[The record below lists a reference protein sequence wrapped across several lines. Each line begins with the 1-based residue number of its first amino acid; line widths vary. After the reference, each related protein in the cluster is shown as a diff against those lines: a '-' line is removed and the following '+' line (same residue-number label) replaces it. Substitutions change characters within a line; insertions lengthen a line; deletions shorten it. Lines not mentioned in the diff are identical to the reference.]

1 MAWRSA
7 LLWLLLPSSVV
18 GQLLLGL
25 SLTKSGPSHEVQK
38 AQLIEQSLELVVSRA
53 NDNAFTPNGFQDHR
67 GNPIQFGLRVF
78 DDEGNATKV
87 KELYRAMIQDRLV
100 DLLLGPQTQ
109 ALSEA
114 ARSVTTALQR
124 TLMLWSLHTMS
135 VDNFPLQAG
144 QPGTFSV
151 AVPVENMM
159 DQGLRM
165 LKSLGSTEVRAIVG
179 TDRIS
184 EFMCS
189 KAIERAEALGYA
201 PGSIV
206 VRPLNNY
213 ELLTQMQL
221 RFTRPLDV
229 LLTCTSEA
237 EMLNVVMVASR
248 LNVSAQAML
257 SYNADSL
264 ATYNTVGPAVTALL
278 APSDWHHELSYPCR
292 AFIDTQTY
300 VQIFQFRYNQLPSAG
315 AAVATAAAVTLM
327 ATLQQTT
334 FEGPDL
340 DKNIRL
346 AAQLQS
352 TVVNTMVGP
361 VRFKADGSSDRMAV
375 TVQVAEVEGVGFQG
389 QLLNET
395 NLSNLEW
402 PMPSWDSKFQREL
415 ECPKG
420 TIYNAFVAG
429 NGTESCLL
437 CPAGFSNAPK
447 GEWCQ
452 ACSVGS
458 FARSEG
464 SECLPCAPGAN
475 CIASGTTTPGS
486 LPEYYRFDASPDG
499 VLYFL
504 KCLDGLCLGDNQC
517 LGSNTGALCLS
528 CLPGTTNM
536 GVMRRKFQCSNCLP
550 TAVLVIFLIL
560 YFLIIYFF
568 VVITAEASVHGMI
581 WKRVISYWQI
591 CSAATHVGRLYRTD
605 GFLQLISDL
614 ILYPFHT
621 LLGPECLFFGA
632 ARNSQTFVFVTGAL
646 LMPAI
651 FAASTV
657 FFIVKTGIQV
667 SINSQNA
674 RSKRGRKDKLPIKEL
689 FIKTI
694 MGATR
699 WNVASLYVLYCPTLI
714 IFVSCCSFV
723 QFDVLRMRY
732 WLDVPLSE
740 VTFFAVF
747 SGTVMVLQGLAIP
760 TCLLLILRRL
770 KNRNSLKDANSQ
782 YVLGMLYNDMKPEY
796 WFYEITFFFKRFLF
810 MAATAIPDEVLRI
823 LVFAWVAFLHLQS
836 LVLMKPFSTLEGNI
850 LLKLETCF
858 ILSVYVILSSQIA
871 LIWFDNAASEVVALT
886 LVYLT
891 HTVFSLMVIRSLM
904 TSLIY
909 QPLTLKALAMPQAMN
924 PLERLICHAD
934 SITRVSWDSSR
945 QRLHFYN
952 LTRRSRLKLL
962 NTLNEVLH
970 VYIARG
976 DEFHASYLSVAI
988 EQAVSHCVK
997 QRREALVAHHP
1008 RMLAQERR
1016 RGISGCLAYW
1026 FPSLLLGSRS
1036 AEGIALAKQ
1045 QRIDRR
1051 SLNSALPLVSTHEA
1065 TMNEF
1070 HSAFFDYA
1078 FHQILRADLEF
1089 FQVKETPVELRH
1101 WAPKGTKDKKR
1112 TIRSNLLMRKA
1123 PTGDS
1128 ETWREEKTAEVTVEV
1143 KPKLSEEQLTA
1154 ELPQLL
1160 AEAEQLQAE
1169 RDDLL
1174 NRLEE
1179 KEADIEWL
1187 SEMLDEEEEIPCDD
1201 PRAASDP
1208 ATMPGELGARC

>member
-1 MAWRSA
+1 
-7 LLWLLLPSSVV
+7 
-18 GQLLLGL
+18 
-25 SLTKSGPSHEVQK
+25 
-38 AQLIEQSLELVVSRA
+38 
-53 NDNAFTPNGFQDHR
+53 
-67 GNPIQFGLRVF
+67 
-78 DDEGNATKV
+78 
-87 KELYRAMIQDRLV
+87 
-100 DLLLGPQTQ
+100 
-109 ALSEA
+109 
-114 ARSVTTALQR
+114 
-124 TLMLWSLHTMS
+124 
-135 VDNFPLQAG
+135 
-144 QPGTFSV
+144 
-151 AVPVENMM
+151 
-159 DQGLRM
+159 
-165 LKSLGSTEVRAIVG
+165 
-179 TDRIS
+179 
-184 EFMCS
+184 
-189 KAIERAEALGYA
+189 
-201 PGSIV
+201 
-206 VRPLNNY
+206 
-213 ELLTQMQL
+213 
-221 RFTRPLDV
+221 
-229 LLTCTSEA
+229 
-237 EMLNVVMVASR
+237 
-248 LNVSAQAML
+248 
-257 SYNADSL
+257 
-264 ATYNTVGPAVTALL
+264 
-278 APSDWHHELSYPCR
+278 
-292 AFIDTQTY
+292 
-300 VQIFQFRYNQLPSAG
+300 
-315 AAVATAAAVTLM
+315 
-327 ATLQQTT
+327 
-334 FEGPDL
+334 
-340 DKNIRL
+340 
-346 AAQLQS
+346 
-352 TVVNTMVGP
+352 
-361 VRFKADGSSDRMAV
+361 
-375 TVQVAEVEGVGFQG
+375 
-389 QLLNET
+389 
-395 NLSNLEW
+395 
-402 PMPSWDSKFQREL
+402 
-415 ECPKG
+415 
-420 TIYNAFVAG
+420 
-429 NGTESCLL
+429 
-437 CPAGFSNAPK
+437 
-447 GEWCQ
+447 
-452 ACSVGS
+452 
-458 FARSEG
+458 
-464 SECLPCAPGAN
+464 
-475 CIASGTTTPGS
+475 
-486 LPEYYRFDASPDG
+486 
-499 VLYFL
+499 
-504 KCLDGLCLGDNQC
+504 
-517 LGSNTGALCLS
+517 
-528 CLPGTTNM
+528 
-536 GVMRRKFQCSNCLP
+536 
-550 TAVLVIFLIL
+550 
-560 YFLIIYFF
+560 
-568 VVITAEASVHGMI
+568 
-581 WKRVISYWQI
+581 
-591 CSAATHVGRLYRTD
+591 
-605 GFLQLISDL
+605 
-614 ILYPFHT
+614 
-621 LLGPECLFFGA
+621 
-632 ARNSQTFVFVTGAL
+632 
-646 LMPAI
+646 
-651 FAASTV
+651 
-657 FFIVKTGIQV
+657 
-667 SINSQNA
+667 
-674 RSKRGRKDKLPIKEL
+674 
-689 FIKTI
+689 
-694 MGATR
+694 
-699 WNVASLYVLYCPTLI
+699 
-714 IFVSCCSFV
+714 
-723 QFDVLRMRY
+723 
-732 WLDVPLSE
+732 
-740 VTFFAVF
+740 
-747 SGTVMVLQGLAIP
+747 
-760 TCLLLILRRL
+760 
-770 KNRNSLKDANSQ
+770 
-782 YVLGMLYNDMKPEY
+782 MLYNDMKPEY

-1187 SEMLDEEEEIPCDD
+1187 SEMLDGEEEIPCDD

>member
-1 MAWRSA
+1 M
-7 LLWLLLPSSVV
+7 
-18 GQLLLGL
+18 
-25 SLTKSGPSHEVQK
+25 
-38 AQLIEQSLELVVSRA
+38 
-53 NDNAFTPNGFQDHR
+53 
-67 GNPIQFGLRVF
+67 
-78 DDEGNATKV
+78 
-87 KELYRAMIQDRLV
+87 
-100 DLLLGPQTQ
+100 
-109 ALSEA
+109 
-114 ARSVTTALQR
+114 QR
-124 TLMLWSLHTMS
+124 
-135 VDNFPLQAG
+135 
-144 QPGTFSV
+144 
-151 AVPVENMM
+151 
-159 DQGLRM
+159 
-165 LKSLGSTEVRAIVG
+165 
-179 TDRIS
+179 
-184 EFMCS
+184 
-189 KAIERAEALGYA
+189 
-201 PGSIV
+201 
-206 VRPLNNY
+206 
-213 ELLTQMQL
+213 
-221 RFTRPLDV
+221 RFTQPLDV

-278 APSDWHHELSYPCR
+278 APSDWHHEVSYPSR

-300 VQIFQFRYNQLPSAG
+300 VQIFQFRYNQLPSTK
-315 AAVATAAAVTLM
+315 AAVATAAAITLM
-327 ATLQQTT
+327 ATLQQTV

-352 TVVNTMVGP
+352 TVVNTIVGP

-375 TVQVAEVEGVGFQG
+375 TVQVEEVEGVGFQG

-420 TIYNAFVAG
+420 TIYNAYVAG

-437 CPAGFSNAPK
+437 CPAGFTNAPK

-452 ACSVGS
+452 ACSVGT

-499 VLYFL
+499 ALYFL

-517 LGSNTGALCLS
+517 LGSNNGALCLS

-536 GVMRRKFQCSNCLP
+536 GVLRRRFQCSNCLP
-550 TAVLVIFLIL
+550 TAVLVIFLII

-605 GFLQLISDL
+605 GFLQLLSDL

-621 LLGPECLFFGA
+621 LLGFDCLFFGA
-632 ARNSQTFVFVTGAL
+632 ARNSQTFVFVTGAV

-667 SINSQNA
+667 INSQNA
-674 RSKRGRKDKLPIKEL
+674 RSKRGRKNALPIKEL

-694 MGATR
+694 QGATR

-723 QFDVLRMRY
+723 QFDALRMRY
-732 WLDVPLSE
+732 WLDVPMRE

-747 SGTVMVLQGLAIP
+747 SGTVCVLQGLAIP
-760 TCLLLILRRL
+760 SCLLLILRRRL

-782 YVLGMLYNDMKPEY
+782 YVFGMLYNDMKPEY

-810 MAATAIPDEVLRI
+810 MTATAIPDEVLRI

-836 LVLMKPFSTLEGNI
+836 LVLIKPFSTLEGNI
-850 LLKLETCF
+850 LQKLETCF
-858 ILSVYVILSSQIA
+858 IFSVYVILSSQIA

-891 HTVFSLMVIRSLM
+891 HAVFSVMVIRSML

-962 NTLNEVLH
+962 DTLNEVLH
-970 VYIARG
+970 MYIARG

-988 EQAVSHCVK
+988 EQAVSHCMK
-997 QRREALVAHHP
+997 QRREALVADHP

-1026 FPSLLLGSRS
+1026 FPSILLGSRA

-1051 SLNSALPLVSTHEA
+1051 SLNSALPLVSSHEA
-1065 TMNEF
+1065 TMNEL

-1078 FHQILRADLEF
+1078 FHHILLADVEF

-1101 WAPKGTKDKKR
+1101 WAPKGKKDKKR
-1112 TIRSNLLMRKA
+1112 TIRSNLLMHKA
-1123 PTGDS
+1123 PSVVDS
-1128 ETWREEKTAEVTVEV
+1128 ETWREEKKATSVTVEV
-1143 KPKLSEEQLTA
+1143 KPKLSEEQLNA

-1187 SEMLDEEEEIPCDD
+1187 LEMLDGEEEIPCDD
-1201 PRAASDP
+1201 GANVSADP
-1208 ATMPGELGARC
+1208 ATMPGEVVSRC